1 MKTQGAALKAQAE
14 QAQLAEKVR
23 ELEEQLAAIARWET
37 VVQHYKLRAL
47 VPDVFVYEYVA
58 PTWDSEPSHFA
69 CANCFQL
76 RVRSILHKPRQ
87 HMRYL
92 SGYFRGLCRSS
103 VSSDISMVVH
113 SYVEALHFGFG
124 AYLLVKV
131 KLNAHSHLNSPPMQR
146 MS

>member
-76 RVRSILHKPRQ
+76 
-87 HMRYL
+87 
-92 SGYFRGLCRSS
+92 C
-103 VSSDISMVVH
+103 
-113 SYVEALHFGFG
+113 ALHP
-124 AYLLVKV
+124 AQTASTHALPQWILPRTV
-131 KLNAHSHLNSPPMQR
+131 SE
-146 MS
+146 